1 MMQSSNQIRYPAIPY
16 CYTVLHCV
24 NTPLIVLA
32 LWTGQCNKH
41 VAWSQLTM
49 EIILKI
55 CEIFFHFHPA
65 RKTFIFV
72 DCPLPTPPPAS
83 TVIVQAYPAGSH
95 QAARQ
100 PGSGL
105 GNYLFVL
112 RFVSFRAQSLFAKFE
127 IILCFSLAGTHR
139 YVQYTYINHMHMCV
153 LFVCVINIKAFHTP
167 FLIFKLLLR
176 FGFEQRLNVCNTFTS
191 IDSQL
196 EPSRTGRA
204 NESLWPN
211 KCPIR
216 FAVCVQ
222 WINVKNLA

>member
-1 MMQSSNQIRYPAIPY
+1 
-16 CYTVLHCV
+16 
-24 NTPLIVLA
+24 
-32 LWTGQCNKH
+32 
-41 VAWSQLTM
+41 M

-72 DCPLPTPPPAS
+72 DCPPPNSTPRQLGDCAS
-83 TVIVQAYPAGSH
+83 IPCGQPS
-95 QAARQ
+95 ARQ

-112 RFVSFRAQSLFAKFE
+112 HFVSFRAQSLFAKFE

-139 YVQYTYINHMHMCV
+139 YVQYTYVNHMHMYV
-153 LFVCVINIKAFHTP
+153 LFVCVFNIKAFHTP

-196 EPSRTGRA
+196 ELSRMGRA

-211 KCPIR
+211 KWPIR

-222 WINVKNLA
+222 WINGKNLT